1 MGTCGMLSI
10 YKFMQLNSIR
20 RSSKWSQSHEESS
33 SYIHH
38 ACMNGKEADFKG
50 QQTLKEYIS
59 STARIDSAAAN
70 RLAIW
75 FSAYIYK
82 HTPNSSS
89 PVRIT
94 TSSMCVQFMHKFC
107 CKSNWVWLYAD
118 ILLLQLNWIWLY
130 AYSLLLWIELGMIV
144 CIYSSVANQNWVYDC
159 MIAYDCFEKC
169 QGWDCGPG
177 FAPAVHNFQQQLK
190 VQHTCSSSLSAHGS
204 SNSRINQ
211 PSQQL
216 SLQKEMG
223 CSLILCSKP
232 VSVSYMQSFA
242 SYGWIWIMCYKR
254 KRKRKYGILEKL
266 SLCVAVHCTHV

>member
-94 TSSMCVQFMHKFC
+94 TSSMCVQCIHKFC
-107 CKSNWVWLYAD
+107 CKSNWVWLYAY
-118 ILLLQLNWIWLY
+118 ILLQQIKLGMIVCRHSV
-130 AYSLLLWIELGMIV
+130 AAIELGMIV
-144 CIYSSVANQNWVYDC
+144 CIQSVALNRIGYDHMHIFFCCKSKLVIWLYDC
-159 MIAYDCFEKC
+159 LRLL
-169 QGWDCGPG
+169 W
-177 FAPAVHNFQQQLK
+177 K
-190 VQHTCSSSLSAHGS
+190 VSGLRLWSRVCSSRAQLSTAVES
-204 SNSRINQ
+204 ATYLLFISECTWFNKQQNQ
-211 PSQQL
+211 PTL
-216 SLQKEMG
+216 STTITSKRNGLF
-223 CSLILCSKP
+223 SKP
-232 VSVSYMQSFA
+232 M
-242 SYGWIWIMCYKR
+242 
-254 KRKRKYGILEKL
+254 
-266 SLCVAVHCTHV
+266 